1 MDITLSRILSL
12 IPRKENGKFQHGAL
26 AQFAR
31 GLGFKDGHIVSEWI
45 SGTSVSYKNYLYQ
58 IAALHHVS
66 VAWLRGET
74 DDRTPEM
81 VTKNGV
87 STPKELNEIYPMLTP
102 DRRAYLDRQAQMLW
116 LEQQSG
122 IGAPD
127 SQG

>member
-1 MDITLSRILSL
+1 MDITMERILSL
-12 IPRKENGKFQHGAL
+12 LPRKENGDFVHGA
-26 AQFAR
+26 FADFCR
-31 GLGFKDGHIVSEWI
+31 PLGFKSGQVMVGWI
-45 SGTSVSYKNYLYQ
+45 KGTNRSYRHYLYQ

-81 VTKNGV
+81 VTENGV
-87 STPKELNEIYPMLTP
+87 STPKELNEIYPILTP

-122 IGAPD
+122 IDALG